1 MISTFI
7 AEHQTLM
14 AFLVGAVLV
23 VCVVLAAVFARGG
36 DTGRR
41 VAGVL
46 ATLGLLAI
54 VGLTLVP
61 DTAQPADVRCNLD
74 PIYFLRDHENMLL
87 FLVPALF
94 AVVALRRPLLVL
106 AAGIG
111 LSLAIE
117 AVQAAIPAVG
127 RRCDVDDWLANGIG
141 TLVGVAVAAALVAVL
156 DRRRRPVTS
165 R

>member
-7 AEHQTLM
+7 AGHQTLM
-14 AFLVGAVLV
+14 AFLVGAALV
-23 VCVVLAAVFARGG
+23 VCVALAAVLVRAGSR
-36 DTGRR
+36 GRR
-41 VAGVL
+41 GAGAL
-46 ATLGLLAI
+46 AALGLLGI

-61 DTAQPADVRCNLD
+61 DTARPADVRCNLD

-106 AAGIG
+106 AAGVG

-117 AVQAAIPAVG
+117 AVQAAVPAVG

-156 DRRRRPVTS
+156 DRRRSPVVS

>member
-1 MISTFI
+1 VISTFI
-7 AEHQTLM
+7 AGHQTLM
-14 AFLVGAVLV
+14 TVLVGVALVVGVALAAVLV
-23 VCVVLAAVFARGG
+23 RARSR
-36 DTGRR
+36 GRR
-41 VAGVL
+41 VAGALAALGVL
-46 ATLGLLAI
+46 GI

-61 DTAQPADVRCNLD
+61 DTARPADVRCNLD
-74 PIYFLRDHENMLL
+74 PIYSLRDHENMLL

-106 AAGIG
+106 AAGVG

-117 AVQAAIPAVG
+117 AVQAAVPAVG

-141 TLVGVAVAAALVAVL
+141 TLVGVAVAAALVSIL
-156 DRRRRPVTS
+156 DRRRSLATS